1 MADISTFMA
10 SQNKQKIKSMMLR
23 PFILLVIIPLVL
35 FSFYQLVIASP
46 RYLSQAQLIIKEPD
60 SMSTL
65 DPAMAVLTG
74 FGVGSS
80 SSDTELVK
88 AFIYSNDM
96 LQYLESNFDL
106 RAHYT
111 NDNYDI
117 FSRLENN
124 ASTEDLKD
132 YYKKHIEVLID
143 DKSQVIS
150 VQVQAFQPEF
160 AMTINQAIVNRAEWY
175 INEISHRLAEEQ
187 LTFVK
192 QEFELVDEKLRSA
205 KSQLLGF
212 QQRHNLLDPTAEG
225 MAFQQ
230 ITYGIEAQIASKRTQ
245 LHLLLNS
252 MSANAPLVI
261 QARSELESMEDQ
273 LTRQRGRLTQQR
285 EDDPSLPED
294 EQNLSVSQ
302 LLAKFGEYKIDME
315 LALNAYMS
323 SQISLEKSR
332 IEAYRQLK
340 FLVTVE
346 SSTLA
351 QDAKYP
357 DVTYNIA
364 LFFVLNILLFGIG
377 RILLATVNELRR

>member
-1 MADISTFMA
+1 MTDISTFMA

-65 DPAMAVLTG
+65 DPAMALLTG

-88 AFIYSNDM
+88 AFVYSNDM

-111 NDNYDI
+111 NTDYDM
-117 FSRLENN
+117 FSRLNSD

-192 QEFELVDEKLRSA
+192 KEFELVDEKLRSA

-230 ITYGIEAQIASKRTQ
+230 ITYGIEAEIAAKRTQ
-245 LHLLLNS
+245 LHLLRNS
-252 MSANAPLVI
+252 MSANAPMVI

-273 LTRQRGRLTQQR
+273 LSRQRGRLTQQR

>member
-1 MADISTFMA
+1 MTDISTFMA

-35 FSFYQLVIASP
+35 FSFYQLLIASP

-65 DPAMAVLTG
+65 DPAMALLTG

-88 AFIYSNDM
+88 AFVYSNDM

-111 NDNYDI
+111 NTDYDM
-117 FSRLENN
+117 FSRLDSD

-192 QEFELVDEKLRSA
+192 KEFELVDEKLRSA

-230 ITYGIEAQIASKRTQ
+230 ITYGIEAEIAAKRTQ
-245 LHLLLNS
+245 LHLLRNS
-252 MSANAPLVI
+252 MSANAPMVI

-273 LTRQRGRLTQQR
+273 LSRQRGRLTQQR

>member
-10 SQNKQKIKSMMLR
+10 SQNKQKIKSMILR

-46 RYLSQAQLIIKEPD
+46 RYQSQAKLIVKEPD

-65 DPAMAVLTG
+65 DPGLAMLSG
-74 FGVGSS
+74 FGVGSPA
-80 SSDTELVK
+80 SDTELIK

-96 LQYLESNFDL
+96 LQYLETNFAL
-106 RAHYT
+106 IAHYT
-111 NDNYDI
+111 NRDYDV
-117 FSRLENN
+117 FSRLESD
-124 ASTEDLKD
+124 ASVEDLTA
-132 YYKKHIEVLID
+132 YFEKHVNVIID
-143 DKSQVIS
+143 DKSQVVS
-150 VQVQAFQPEF
+150 VQVQAFQPDF
-160 AMTINQAIVNRAEWY
+160 AKTINQAIVDRAEWY
-175 INEISHRLAEEQ
+175 INEIGHRLAEEQ
-187 LTFVK
+187 LAFVE
-192 QEFELVDEKLRSA
+192 QEFQLVDQKLRQA
-205 KSQLLGF
+205 KKQLLGF
-212 QQRHNLLDPTAEG
+212 QQRHNLLDPAAEG

-230 ITYGIEAQIASKRTQ
+230 ITYGIEAQIVTKRTQ
-245 LHLLLNS
+245 LHLLRNS
-252 MSANAPLVI
+252 MSASAPLVI
-261 QARSELESMEDQ
+261 QSRSELESLEDQ
-273 LTRQRGRLTQQR
+273 LSRQRVRLTQQR

-315 LALNAYMS
+315 LALKSYTS
-323 SQISLEKSR
+323 SQVSLEKSR

-364 LFFVLNILLFGIG
+364 LFFVLNTLLFGIG

>member
-1 MADISTFMA
+1 MADISTFTA

-65 DPAMAVLTG
+65 DPAMALLTG

-88 AFIYSNDM
+88 AFVYSNDM

-111 NDNYDI
+111 NTDYDM
-117 FSRLENN
+117 FSRLDSD

-132 YYKKHIEVLID
+132 YYKKHIEVVID

-187 LTFVK
+187 LSFVK
-192 QEFELVDEKLRSA
+192 KEFELVDEKLRSA

-230 ITYGIEAQIASKRTQ
+230 ITYGIEAQIAAKRTQ
-245 LHLLLNS
+245 LHLLRNS

-273 LTRQRGRLTQQR
+273 LSRQRGRLTQQR